1 MQGIVAVL
9 LDLLDLTFNFIKMA
23 LSPYIING
31 SSQTTSYVPFSYG
44 DKVYIYYQQYS
55 DSYWASF
62 YVYYETE

>member
-1 MQGIVAVL
+1 MIVVMA
-9 LDLLDLTFNFIKMA
+9 DLLDLNFNFKKMA
-23 LSPYIING
+23 LSASIINS

-62 YVYYETE
+62 YVHYETE